1 MLLSY
6 QLYFNIILN
15 YFILFARR
23 RRYALTK
30 LKLFAIR
37 FHPLYPVGISTVIN
51 PYSTLVSTVP
61 SWYKYCNQPVL
72 YTGKYCTVGT
82 STVINPFSKL
92 VSNKPSWYK
101 YCNQPVL
108 YTGKYCT
115 VGTSTVINPY
125 STLVSTV
132 QLVQVL

>member
-1 MLLSY
+1 MQELITSNDLKALSMIILLIAYLIWTKCKKVYIYKQGNRKNLGKKTVMLVSY

-23 RRYALTK
+23 KRYALTK

-51 PYSTLVSTVP
+51 PYSTLVSTV
-61 SWYKYCNQPVL
+61 
-72 YTGKYCTVGT
+72 
-82 STVINPFSKL
+82 
-92 VSNKPSWYK
+92 
-101 YCNQPVL
+101 
-108 YTGKYCT
+108 
-115 VGTSTVINPY
+115 
-125 STLVSTV
+125 